1 LLTDDQIEATISEA
15 FRPFP
20 CTIEILPERLVR
32 FKVRKQWTRMSIY
45 TEPGI
50 PIEPLRE
57 ESDLRELLRSV
68 RLVLVRRA
76 TGLALSNS
84 TRMCG

>member
-1 LLTDDQIEATISEA
+1 MLLTDDQIEATISEA

-20 CTIEILPERLVR
+20 CTIEILPGRLVR

-50 PIEPLRE
+50 PIEAMRE

-68 RLVLVRRA
+68 RLVLARR
-76 TGLALSNS
+76 GYRLSP
-84 TRMCG
+84 